1 MSKFKPVSAF
11 ASDDNTQTQRAT
23 INTSKDPFASAMPAA
38 EPIPPV
44 VMPIV
49 AAPSAS
55 PAVYQAPAAPVS
67 YLDIVLEKHHQ
78 RLQDAGTDTVKLR
91 QEVSKIAQSLDIR
104 RPDAIQTLGSQS
116 GAKVVQYSDKLLSQV
131 KSKDIDGLGD
141 NLNEVVSLAK
151 GINISGLVD
160 SSRSKIP
167 LIGGFIDSFKMNKEK
182 ILSKYNTLSQQ
193 IEKLV
198 VEMKGTQV
206 RLANRV
212 QDLEKI
218 YVFNVEE
225 YHTLECYIL
234 VGEIKAEELAA
245 EIATRK
251 EATAAADPM
260 EAQAISSLQ
269 DTLDRLNKRV
279 HDLRTMQMVAVQTA
293 PMIRMVQ
300 KNSQLLIDKFGNL
313 QELTIPSWKKQFTL
327 AISLIEQQKAVELA
341 QKIDDTTNDLMRR
354 NADLLKQN
362 SVNTARANQRAV
374 VDIETLEHVQQ
385 TLISTIEEVEQ
396 IQRDGEQ
403 SRADAVTRMETMKS
417 ELISKLGGRG

>member
-11 ASDDNTQTQRAT
+11 SQDTSSNNAPTTTANPSPNT
-23 INTSKDPFASAMPAA
+23 FADAIPAA
-38 EPIPPV
+38 TPA
-44 VMPIV
+44 MPIV
-49 AAPSAS
+49 PAQNMS
-55 PAVYQAPAAPVS
+55 PESIPAPAAPVS
-67 YLDIVLEKHHQ
+67 YLDMVLEKHHQ
-78 RLQDAGTDTVKLR
+78 RLQEAGTDTAKLR
-91 QEVSKIAQSLDIR
+91 QEVAKIAQGFDPR
-104 RPDAIQTLGSQS
+104 RPDAIFTLGSQS
-116 GAKVVQYSDKLLSQV
+116 GAKVVEYSDKLLSQV
-131 KSKDIDGLGD
+131 KSKDIDGLGE
-141 NLNEVVSLAK
+141 NLNEVVLLAK

-167 LIGGFIDSFKMNKEK
+167 LIGGFIDSFKMSKEK
-182 ILSKYNTLSQQ
+182 ILGKYNSLSQQ

-198 VEMKGTQV
+198 VEMKMTQV

-212 QDLEKI
+212 QDLEKV
-218 YVFNVEE
+218 YVFNVDE
-225 YHTLECYIL
+225 YHALECYIL
-234 VGEIKAEELAA
+234 VGEIKSEELAA

-251 EATAAADPM
+251 EAPAAADPM
-260 EAQAISSLQ
+260 EAQAISTLQ

-300 KNSQLLIDKFGNL
+300 KNNQLLIDKFRNL

-341 QKIDDTTNDLMRR
+341 QKIDDTTNDLMRK

-362 SVNTARANQRAV
+362 SINTARANQRAV

-403 SRADAVTRMETMKS
+403 SRTDAVTRMESMKS

>member
-11 ASDDNTQTQRAT
+11 SQDTSSNSVPTTTANPAANTFVESIPAAT
-23 INTSKDPFASAMPAA
+23 PAMP
-38 EPIPPV
+38 V
-44 VMPIV
+44 VPAQNM
-49 AAPSAS
+49 S
-55 PAVYQAPAAPVS
+55 PASYQAPAAPVS
-67 YLDIVLEKHHQ
+67 YLDMVLEKHHQ
-78 RLQDAGTDTVKLR
+78 RLQEAGTDTAKLR
-91 QEVSKIAQSLDIR
+91 QEVAKIAQGFDPR
-104 RPDAIQTLGSQS
+104 RPDAIFTLGSQS
-116 GAKVVQYSDKLLSQV
+116 GAKVVEYSDKLLSQV
-131 KSKDIDGLGD
+131 KSKDIDGLGE
-141 NLNEVVSLAK
+141 NLNEVVLLAK

-167 LIGGFIDSFKMNKEK
+167 LIGGFLDSFKMSKEK
-182 ILSKYNTLSQQ
+182 ILGKYNTLSQQ

-198 VEMKGTQV
+198 VEMKMTQV

-212 QDLEKI
+212 QDLEKV
-218 YVFNVEE
+218 YVFNVDE
-225 YHTLECYIL
+225 YHALECYIL

-245 EIATRK
+245 EITTRK
-251 EATAAADPM
+251 EAPAATNPM
-260 EAQAISSLQ
+260 EAQAISTLQ
-269 DTLDRLNKRV
+269 DTHDRLNKRV

-300 KNSQLLIDKFGNL
+300 KNNQLLIDKFRNL

-341 QKIDDTTNDLMRR
+341 QKIDDTTNDLMRK

-362 SVNTARANQRAV
+362 SINTARANQRAV

-403 SRADAVTRMETMKS
+403 SRSDAVTRMESMKS

>member
-1 MSKFKPVSAF
+1 MMSKFKPVSAF
-11 ASDDNTQTQRAT
+11 ATDNTAQSPTA
-23 INTSKDPFASAMPAA
+23 SKDPFTSV
-38 EPIPPV
+38 IPTTEAV
-44 VMPIV
+44 IMPIV
-49 AAPSAS
+49 AAQNAN
-55 PAVYQAPAAPVS
+55 PAVYQAPAAPIS
-67 YLDIVLEKHHQ
+67 YLDVVLEKHHQ
-78 RLQDAGTDTVKLR
+78 RLQEAGTDTVKLR
-91 QEVSKIAQSLDIR
+91 LEVSKIAQSLDIR

-141 NLNEVVSLAK
+141 NLNEVVLLAK

-182 ILSKYNTLSQQ
+182 ILGKYNTLSQQ

-260 EAQAISSLQ
+260 EAQAIASLQ

-362 SVNTARANQRAV
+362 SVNTARANQRSV

-403 SRADAVTRMETMKS
+403 SRTDAVTRMETMKS

>member
-11 ASDDNTQTQRAT
+11 SQDTSSNSVPTTTANPAANTFAESIPAAT
-23 INTSKDPFASAMPAA
+23 PAMP
-38 EPIPPV
+38 V
-44 VMPIV
+44 VPAHNM
-49 AAPSAS
+49 S
-55 PAVYQAPAAPVS
+55 PASYQAPAAPVS
-67 YLDIVLEKHHQ
+67 YLDMVLEKHHQ
-78 RLQDAGTDTVKLR
+78 RLQEAGTDTAKLR
-91 QEVSKIAQSLDIR
+91 QEVAKIAQGFDPR
-104 RPDAIQTLGSQS
+104 RPDAIFTLGSQS
-116 GAKVVQYSDKLLSQV
+116 GAKVVEYSDKLLSQV
-131 KSKDIDGLGD
+131 KSKDIDGLGE
-141 NLNEVVSLAK
+141 NLNEVVLLAK

-167 LIGGFIDSFKMNKEK
+167 LIGGFIDSFKMSKEK
-182 ILSKYNTLSQQ
+182 ILGKYNTLSQQ

-198 VEMKGTQV
+198 VEMKMTQV

-212 QDLEKI
+212 QDLEKV
-218 YVFNVEE
+218 YVFNVDE
-225 YHTLECYIL
+225 YHALECYIL
-234 VGEIKAEELAA
+234 VGEIKSEELAA

-251 EATAAADPM
+251 EAPAAADPM
-260 EAQAISSLQ
+260 EAQAISTLQ

-300 KNSQLLIDKFGNL
+300 KNNQLLIDKFRNL

-341 QKIDDTTNDLMRR
+341 QKIDDTTNDLMRK

-362 SVNTARANQRAV
+362 SINTARANQRAV

-403 SRADAVTRMETMKS
+403 SRTDAVTRMESMKS

>member
-11 ASDDNTQTQRAT
+11 SQD
-23 INTSKDPFASAMPAA
+23 TSSNNAPTTTANPAA
-38 EPIPPV
+38 NTFAESIPAATPA
-44 VMPIV
+44 MPIV
-49 AAPSAS
+49 PAQNMS
-55 PAVYQAPAAPVS
+55 PASYQAPAAPVS
-67 YLDIVLEKHHQ
+67 YLDMVLEKHHQ
-78 RLQDAGTDTVKLR
+78 RLQEAGTDTAKLR
-91 QEVSKIAQSLDIR
+91 QEVAKIAQGFDPR
-104 RPDAIQTLGSQS
+104 RPDAIFTLGSQS
-116 GAKVVQYSDKLLSQV
+116 GAKVVEYSDKLLSQV
-131 KSKDIDGLGD
+131 KSKDIDGLGE
-141 NLNEVVSLAK
+141 NLNEVVLLAK

-167 LIGGFIDSFKMNKEK
+167 LIGGFLDSFKMSKEK
-182 ILSKYNTLSQQ
+182 ILGKYNTLSQQ

-198 VEMKGTQV
+198 VEMKMTQV

-212 QDLEKI
+212 QDLEKV
-218 YVFNVEE
+218 YVFNVDE
-225 YHTLECYIL
+225 YHALECYIL

-251 EATAAADPM
+251 EAPAATNPM
-260 EAQAISSLQ
+260 EAQAISTLQ

-300 KNSQLLIDKFGNL
+300 KNNQLLIDKFRNL

-341 QKIDDTTNDLMRR
+341 QKIDDTTNDLMRK

-362 SVNTARANQRAV
+362 SINTARANQRAV

-403 SRADAVTRMETMKS
+403 SRTDAVTRMESMKS

>member
-1 MSKFKPVSAF
+1 
-11 ASDDNTQTQRAT
+11 
-23 INTSKDPFASAMPAA
+23 
-38 EPIPPV
+38 
-44 VMPIV
+44 
-49 AAPSAS
+49 
-55 PAVYQAPAAPVS
+55 
-67 YLDIVLEKHHQ
+67 
-78 RLQDAGTDTVKLR
+78 
-91 QEVSKIAQSLDIR
+91 
-104 RPDAIQTLGSQS
+104 
-116 GAKVVQYSDKLLSQV
+116 
-131 KSKDIDGLGD
+131 
-141 NLNEVVSLAK
+141 
-151 GINISGLVD
+151 
-160 SSRSKIP
+160 
-167 LIGGFIDSFKMNKEK
+167 MNKEK
-182 ILSKYNTLSQQ
+182 ILGKYNTLSQQ

-198 VEMKGTQV
+198 VEMKMTQV

-212 QDLEKI
+212 QDLEKV
-218 YVFNVEE
+218 YVFNVDE

-234 VGEIKAEELAA
+234 VGEIKAEELNA
-245 EIATRK
+245 EITSRK
-251 EATAAADPM
+251 EAPAAADPM
-260 EAQAISSLQ
+260 EAQAISTLQ

-300 KNSQLLIDKFGNL
+300 KNNQLLIDKFRNL

-362 SVNTARANQRAV
+362 SINTARANQRAV

-403 SRADAVTRMETMKS
+403 SRADAVTRMESMKS
-417 ELISKLGGRG
+417 ELINKLGGRS